1 MSDLNAI
8 NDAINKRAG
17 RKLLPSIA
25 VSVSLIGGIWAMLTF
40 FRFGIAIVVAVA
52 VSLAIKELA
61 HAFSSTDTY
70 VSYRS
75 LLLSSIGLAAAA
87 WFGGI
92 RALAVGA
99 AIAMSFILIGL
110 LRKGPQG
117 FAKSA
122 SASVFSLVYLPFLM
136 SFAILLARPSSG
148 FGNVMTLIILTGCN
162 DTFGYVV
169 GVLIGKHPMA
179 PHISPK
185 KSWEGL
191 IGSVFFTAIGGYLAF
206 KYLLDINGWIGA
218 AVGLL
223 AVITATTGDL
233 IESSLKRD
241 FAIKDM
247 GNLLPGH
254 GGLMDRL
261 DSIVLT
267 APALWL
273 VLELVHRYL

>member
-1 MSDLNAI
+1 L
-8 NDAINKRAG
+8 
-17 RKLLPSIA
+17 
-25 VSVSLIGGIWAMLTF
+25 
-40 FRFGIAIVVAVA
+40 VAVA

-61 HAFSSTDTY
+61 HAYRTTETY

-75 LLLSSIGLAAAA
+75 LLLSAIGISAAT

-92 RALAVGA
+92 RGLAISTSIALCL
-99 AIAMSFILIGL
+99 MLIGL
-110 LRKGPQG
+110 LRKGPEG
-117 FAKSA
+117 FVKSA
-122 SASVFSLVYLPFLM
+122 SASVFALVYLPFLM
-136 SFAILLARPSSG
+136 AFAILLARPSDG
-148 FGNVMTLIILTGCN
+148 MAQVMTLIVLVACN

-191 IGSVFFTAIGGYLAF
+191 IGSILFTTAGGALSFY
-206 KYLLDINGWIGA
+206 YLLDLNLWFGI

-247 GNLLPGH
+247 SNLLPGH
-254 GGLMDRL
+254 GGMMDRL

-273 VLELVHRYL
+273 VLELVKYYS

>member
-25 VSVSLIGGIWAMLTF
+25 VSVTLIGGIWAMLTF

-61 HAFSSTDTY
+61 HAFSTTDTY

-75 LLLSSIGLAAAA
+75 LLLSSIGLSAAA

-99 AIAMSFILIGL
+99 AIAMTLILIGL

-117 FAKSA
+117 FVRSA

-136 SFAILLARPSSG
+136 SFAILLARPSAG

-162 DTFGYVV
+162 DTFGYVF

-191 IGSVFFTAIGGYLAF
+191 AGSVIFTAIGGYLAF
-206 KYLLDINGWIGA
+206 HYLLDRNGWIGA

-241 FAIKDM
+241 FSIKDM
-247 GNLLPGH
+247 SNLLPGH
-254 GGLMDRL
+254 GGMMDRL

-273 VLELVHRYL
+273 VLELVKRYL

>member
-1 MSDLNAI
+1 MSDLQAI

-25 VSVSLIGGIWAMLTF
+25 VSVSLIALIWVLLSF
-40 FRFGIAIVVAVA
+40 FRFGIAVVVAVA
-52 VSLAIKELA
+52 VSLAIKEIA
-61 HAFSSTDTY
+61 HAFKSTDTY

-75 LLLSSIGLAAAA
+75 LLLSSIGLSAAA

-92 RALAVGA
+92 RALTVGV
-99 AIAMSFILIGL
+99 AIAMALILIGL
-110 LRKGPQG
+110 LRKGPIG
-117 FAKSA
+117 FVRSA

-136 SFAILLARPSSG
+136 SFAILLARPSAG
-148 FGNVMTLIILTGCN
+148 FGNVMTLIILTACN

-169 GVLIGKHPMA
+169 GVLFGKHPMA

-191 IGSVFFTAIGGYLAF
+191 TGSIIFTAIGGYLSF
-206 KYLLDINGWIGA
+206 NYLLDINGWIGA

-223 AVITATTGDL
+223 AVLTSTTGDL

-247 GNLLPGH
+247 SDLLPGH
-254 GGLMDRL
+254 GGMLDRL
-261 DSIVLT
+261 DSLVLT

-273 VLELVHRYL
+273 VLELVKRYL

>member
-25 VSVSLIGGIWAMLTF
+25 VSVTLIGGIWAMLSF
-40 FRFGIAIVVAVA
+40 FKFGIAIVVAVA

-75 LLLSSIGLAAAA
+75 LLLSSIGLSAAA

-92 RALAVGA
+92 RALAIGA
-99 AIAMSFILIGL
+99 AIAMTLILISL

-117 FAKSA
+117 FVRSA

-136 SFAILLARPSSG
+136 SFAILLARPTAG

-162 DTFGYVV
+162 DTFGYVF
-169 GVLIGKHPMA
+169 GVLLGKHPMA

-191 IGSVFFTAIGGYLAF
+191 AGSVIFTALGGYLAF
-206 KYLLDINGWIGA
+206 DYLLDINGWIGA

-247 GNLLPGH
+247 SNLLPGH
-254 GGLMDRL
+254 GGMMDRL

-273 VLELVHRYL
+273 VLELVKRYL

>member
-1 MSDLNAI
+1 M
-8 NDAINKRAG
+8 
-17 RKLLPSIA
+17 LPSIA
-25 VSVSLIGGIWAMLTF
+25 VSVLLIAGIWALLAF
-40 FRFGIAIVVAVA
+40 FRFGIAILVAIA

-61 HAFSSTDTY
+61 HAYSSTDTY

-75 LLLSSIGLAAAA
+75 LLLSAIGISMAT

-92 RALAVGA
+92 RGLAIST
-99 AIAMSFILIGL
+99 AIALSLMLIGL
-110 LRKGPQG
+110 LRKGPEG
-117 FAKSA
+117 FVKSA
-122 SASVFSLVYLPFLM
+122 SASVFALVYLPFLM
-136 SFAILLARPSSG
+136 AFAILLARPSNG
-148 FGNVMTLIILTGCN
+148 MAQVMILIILVSCN

-169 GVLIGKHPMA
+169 GVLLGKHPLV

-191 IGSVFFTAIGGYLAF
+191 IGSIIFTCTGGALAF
-206 KYLLDINGWIGA
+206 YYLIDQAWWLGSL
-218 AVGLL
+218 VGLL

-247 GNLLPGH
+247 SNLLPGH
-254 GGLMDRL
+254 GGMMDRL
-261 DSIVLT
+261 DSVVLT

-273 VLELVHRYL
+273 VLELIRLS

>member
-1 MSDLNAI
+1 MSDLHSI
-8 NDAINKRAG
+8 NEAINKRAG

-25 VSVSLIGGIWAMLTF
+25 VSVTLIAGIWALLSF
-40 FRFGIAIVVAVA
+40 FRFGIAVLVAVA

-61 HAFSSTDTY
+61 HAFKSTDTY

-75 LLLSSIGLAAAA
+75 LLLSAIGISAAS

-92 RALAVGA
+92 RGSALGTAVALAL
-99 AIAMSFILIGL
+99 MLIGL

-117 FAKSA
+117 FVKSA

-136 SFAILLARPSSG
+136 SFAILLARPSDG
-148 FGNVMTLIILTGCN
+148 FGRLMTLIILVSCN
-162 DTFGYVV
+162 DTFGYLV

-179 PHISPK
+179 PNISPK

-191 IGSVFFTAIGGYLAF
+191 AGSIIFTAIGGYLAF
-206 KYLLDINGWIGA
+206 KYLLEINPLIGA

-223 AVITATTGDL
+223 VVITATTGDL
-233 IESSLKRD
+233 IESSIKRD

-254 GGLMDRL
+254 GGMMDRL

-267 APALWL
+267 SPALWL
-273 VLELVHRYL
+273 VLELVKYFS

>member
-1 MSDLNAI
+1 MSDLQAI
-8 NDAINKRAG
+8 NEAINKRAG

-25 VSVSLIGGIWAMLTF
+25 VSVVLIAGVWALLAF
-40 FRFGIAIVVAVA
+40 FRFGIAILVAVA
-52 VSLAIKELA
+52 VSLAIKEIA
-61 HAFSSTDTY
+61 HAYRTTDTY

-75 LLLSSIGLAAAA
+75 LLLSAIGISAATWFAGIRGLA
-87 WFGGI
+87 I
-92 RALAVGA
+92 ST
-99 AIAMSFILIGL
+99 AIALCLMLIGL
-110 LRKGPQG
+110 LRKGPEG
-117 FAKSA
+117 FVKSS
-122 SASVFSLVYLPFLM
+122 SASVFALVYLPFLM
-136 SFAILLARPSSG
+136 AFAILLARPSSG
-148 FGNVMTLIILTGCN
+148 MAQVMTLIVLVACN

-169 GVLIGKHPMA
+169 GVLIGKHPLA

-191 IGSVFFTAIGGYLAF
+191 AGSILFTATGGALSFY
-206 KYLLDINGWIGA
+206 YLLDLNWWLGI

-247 GNLLPGH
+247 SNLLPGH
-254 GGLMDRL
+254 GGMMDRL

-273 VLELVHRYL
+273 VLELVKYYS

>member
-1 MSDLNAI
+1 MSDLHAI
-8 NDAINKRAG
+8 NEAINKRAG

-25 VSVSLIGGIWAMLTF
+25 VSVLLIAGIWALLAY
-40 FRFGIAIVVAVA
+40 FRFGIAILVAVA

-61 HAFSSTDTY
+61 HAYSSTDTY

-75 LLLSSIGLAAAA
+75 LLLSAIGISAST

-92 RALAVGA
+92 RGLAIST
-99 AIAMSFILIGL
+99 AIALSLMLIGL
-110 LRKGPQG
+110 LRKGPEG
-117 FAKSA
+117 FVKSA
-122 SASVFSLVYLPFLM
+122 SASVFALVYLPFLM
-136 SFAILLARPSSG
+136 AFAILLARPSNG
-148 FGNVMTLIILTGCN
+148 MAQVMTLIILVACN

-169 GVLIGKHPMA
+169 GVLLGKHPMV

-191 IGSVFFTAIGGYLAF
+191 IGSILFTCTGGALAF
-206 KYLLDINGWIGA
+206 HYLIEQDWWLGLL
-218 AVGLL
+218 VGLL

-247 GNLLPGH
+247 SNLLPGH
-254 GGLMDRL
+254 GGMMDRL
-261 DSIVLT
+261 DSVVLT

-273 VLELVHRYL
+273 VLELIRIS

>member
-1 MSDLNAI
+1 MSDLHAI
-8 NDAINKRAG
+8 NEAINKRAG

-25 VSVSLIGGIWAMLTF
+25 VSVVLIAGVWALLAY
-40 FRFGIAIVVAVA
+40 FRFGIAILVAVA

-61 HAFSSTDTY
+61 HAYSSTDTY

-75 LLLSSIGLAAAA
+75 LLISAIGISAAT

-92 RALAVGA
+92 RGLAIST
-99 AIAMSFILIGL
+99 AIALSLMLIGL
-110 LRKGPQG
+110 LRKGPEG
-117 FAKSA
+117 FVKSA
-122 SASVFSLVYLPFLM
+122 SASVFALVYLPFLM
-136 SFAILLARPSSG
+136 AFAILLARPSDG
-148 FGNVMTLIILTGCN
+148 MAQVMTLIVLVACN

-169 GVLIGKHPMA
+169 GVLIGKHPMV
-179 PHISPK
+179 PTISPK

-191 IGSVFFTAIGGYLAF
+191 IGSIIFTCTGGALAF
-206 KYLLDINGWIGA
+206 YFLLDQEWWIGLL
-218 AVGLL
+218 VGLI

-247 GNLLPGH
+247 SNLLPGH
-254 GGLMDRL
+254 GGMMDRL
-261 DSIVLT
+261 DSVVLT

-273 VLELVHRYL
+273 VLELIRIS

>member
-1 MSDLNAI
+1 MSDLHAI
-8 NDAINKRAG
+8 NEAINKRAG

-25 VSVSLIGGIWAMLTF
+25 VSVALIAGVWALLAY
-40 FRFGIAIVVAVA
+40 FRFGIAILVAVA

-61 HAFSSTDTY
+61 HAYSSIDTY

-75 LLLSSIGLAAAA
+75 LLLSAIGISAAT

-92 RALAVGA
+92 RGLAIST
-99 AIAMSFILIGL
+99 AIALSLMLIGL
-110 LRKGPQG
+110 LRKGPEG
-117 FAKSA
+117 FVKSA
-122 SASVFSLVYLPFLM
+122 SASVFALVYLPFLM
-136 SFAILLARPSSG
+136 AFAILLARPSDG
-148 FGNVMTLIILTGCN
+148 MAQVMTLIVLVACN

-169 GVLIGKHPMA
+169 GVLLGKHPMV
-179 PHISPK
+179 PTISPK

-191 IGSVFFTAIGGYLAF
+191 IGSIIFTCTGGALAF
-206 KYLLDINGWIGA
+206 YYLLDHEWWIGLL
-218 AVGLL
+218 VGLL

-247 GNLLPGH
+247 SNLLPGH
-254 GGLMDRL
+254 GGMMDRL
-261 DSIVLT
+261 DSVVLT

-273 VLELVHRYL
+273 VLELIRIS